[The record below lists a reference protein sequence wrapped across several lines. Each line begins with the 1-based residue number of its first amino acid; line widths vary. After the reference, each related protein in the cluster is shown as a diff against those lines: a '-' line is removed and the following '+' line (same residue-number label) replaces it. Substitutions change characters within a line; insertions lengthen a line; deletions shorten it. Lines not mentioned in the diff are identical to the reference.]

1 MGGWLRIEGQWL
13 RILQRYGWL
22 RIEGQWLRIEGW
34 VAK

>member
-1 MGGWLRIEGQWL
+1 MGEWLRREGQWL
-13 RILQRYGWL
+13 RILRRDGWL